1 MVLKKP
7 RRFETTDRAH
17 ADLFN
22 NVVDQLNKNDELIA
36 ELVKE
41 AEINSKTY
49 TDSHTNNATIH
60 INDADRTRWNSG
72 QLFKLTENNGKV
84 FYKGSAETT
93 DYNSLTETGMYLIY
107 NEGINSPPASN
118 RVFLLVMS
126 FGNTLVQCAYESYKG
141 VQSYFRFRKSD
152 SVTWTSWQTQETTI
166 GAQAKVDAHEHKSN
180 LHINETERAKWNNGQ
195 LYKITDDNGK
205 RTKLENG
212 TDLLTL
218 PTGFYYAAG
227 HVVQNNPVENDSSW
241 FNYDVIETGS
251 GRKTI
256 QAWRSYDNSLWLGTL
271 HTDGIF
277 KGWKKVMTVEDF
289 NKRTY
294 VDTYDHENSSVSA
307 EENVPTKLVF
317 GVTRADHL
325 EEYNISNS
333 EITLKNSGL
342 YLIRLYVT
350 SKNITVNSENILSC
364 YVGGKEYQR
373 LGIWYPATTGNTCVF
388 FLQQKFTAG
397 DKVTF
402 YITPRSTGKTV
413 TIATAYVTMSQIG

>member
-1 MVLKKP
+1 MDIQKP

-22 NVVDQLNKNDELIA
+22 EAIDQLNVNDERIA
-36 ELVKE
+36 KRAEE
-41 AEINSKTY
+41 AEEKAKTY
-49 TDSHTNNATIH
+49 TDAHASDHSIH
-60 INDADRTRWNSG
+60 ITDKEREKWSAG
-72 QLFKLTENNGKV
+72 QLYKLTENNGKV
-84 FYKGSAETT
+84 FYRGSSETT
-93 DYNSLTETGMYLIY
+93 DFNTLTETGMYLIY
-107 NEGINSPPASN
+107 NEGINSPPSSN
-118 RVFLLVMS
+118 RIFLLVMS
-126 FGNTLVQCAYESYKG
+126 FGNTLVQAAYESYEGK
-141 VQSYFRFRKSD
+141 QSYFRFRKSD
-152 SVTWTSWQTQETTI
+152 STTWTPWQTQETTN
-166 GAQAKVDAHEHKSN
+166 GAQAKVDAHERNTN
-180 LHINETERAKWNNGQ
+180 LHVNEDEREKWNNAQ
-195 LYKITDDNGK
+195 LYKITDSNGT
-205 RTKLENG
+205 RTKLPDG

-218 PTGFYYAAG
+218 PTGFYYAMG
-227 HVVQNNPVENDSSW
+227 HVVQNNPVENDDSW
-241 FNYDVIETGS
+241 FNYDVIETGA

-256 QAWRSYDNSLWLGTL
+256 QAWRSYDNSLWLGTI

-294 VDTYDHENSSVSA
+294 VDTYDHEHSSVSA
-307 EENVPTKLVF
+307 SENIPTKLVF

-373 LGIWYPATTGNTCVF
+373 LGTWYPATTDNTCVL
-388 FLQQKFTAG
+388 FLQQKFAAG

-402 YITPRSTGKTV
+402 YITPRNTGKAI